1 MKEETAKKIKVSS
14 IKSNPNNPR
23 VIKDAKFETLMK
35 SILDFPQMM
44 ELRPIIVDE
53 SNIVLGGN
61 MRLKAIKQLGYKE
74 IPPTWIKKASDLTE
88 DQKKQFIVKDN
99 VGFGEWD
106 FDDLTKNWN
115 TEQLIE
121 WGLDIPDFG
130 SAGTENKDQ
139 NNIYTAKIK
148 TPIYEPNGEKPK
160 IEDLC
165 DITKVSELNKKIQDA
180 DISTEEKFF
189 LTMAAQRHIV
199 FDYAKIADFY
209 AHSDKKVQELMEQ
222 SALVIID
229 FNKAIELG
237 YVKLSEDIANQ
248 YLADHEDED

>member
-1 MKEETAKKIKVSS
+1 MDEKPKKIKVSS

-23 VIKDAKFETLMK
+23 VIKDEKFETLMK
-35 SILDFPQMM
+35 SISDFPKMM
-44 ELRPIIVDE
+44 ELRPIIIDE
-53 SNIVLGGN
+53 ANIVLGGN
-61 MRLKAIKQLGYKE
+61 MRLKALKQLGYKE
-74 IPPTWIKKASDLTE
+74 IPSEWVKKASDLNE
-88 DQKKQFIVKDN
+88 DEKKQFIVKDN

-106 FDDLTKNWN
+106 FEDLSKNWDS
-115 TEQLIE
+115 EKLIE

-130 SAGTENKDQ
+130 GDAKAIQDQ
-139 NNIYTAKIK
+139 QNIYTAKIK
-148 TPIYEPNGEKPK
+148 TPIYEPSLEKPN
-160 IEDLC
+160 IELLC
-165 DITKVSELNKKIQDA
+165 DKSKVNELIKKIQSSE
-180 DISTEEKFF
+180 ISDEEKFF

-209 AHSDKKVQELMEQ
+209 AHSDKKVQELMED

-248 YLADHEDED
+248 YLADHEDEA

>member
-1 MKEETAKKIKVSS
+1 VKEETTKKIKVSS

-44 ELRPIIVDE
+44 ELRPIVVDE
-53 SNIVLGGN
+53 NNIVLGGN

-74 IPPTWIKKASDLTE
+74 IPSAWVKKASDLSE
-88 DQKKQFIVKDN
+88 EEKKQFIVKDN

-106 FDDLTKNWN
+106 FEDLAKNWDA
-115 TEQLIE
+115 EKLVE

-130 SAGTENKDQ
+130 VKEEKPEASLVA
-139 NNIYTAKIK
+139 YTTKIK
-148 TPIYEPNGEKPK
+148 SPTYEPNGEKPK

-165 DITKVSELNKKIQDA
+165 DKVKVNELIKNIQASDVS
-180 DISTEEKFF
+180 DEEKFF

-209 AHSDKKVQELMEQ
+209 AHSDKKVQELMEE